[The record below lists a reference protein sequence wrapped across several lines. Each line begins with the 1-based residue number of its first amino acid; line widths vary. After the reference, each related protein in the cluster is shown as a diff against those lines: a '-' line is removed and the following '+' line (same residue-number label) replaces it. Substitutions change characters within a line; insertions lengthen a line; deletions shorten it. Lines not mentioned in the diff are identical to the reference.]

1 VKTDGPPNK
10 KKYLVG
16 KLRIYDTVPVSEVAN
31 SDVPAPSTK
40 KHDDGEELNP
50 DGFHHGD
57 ILEEAIVF
65 SCWAV
70 VEGEH
75 RLRYK
80 VLDFLSEIGEA
91 AGG

>member
-16 KLRIYDTVPVSEVAN
+16 KLRIYDTVPAAPASC
-31 SDVPAPSTK
+31 DVPAPSTK
-40 KHDDGEELNP
+40 MQKDGEEVNP

-70 VEGEH
+70 VEAEH

-80 VLDFLSEIGEA
+80 VLDILSEIGETI
-91 AGG
+91 GG